1 MTQKDIINEYFE
13 WLCDL
18 VCQRRFAKPIPF
30 RKVFM
35 RLHDTEFIF
44 SVYGDEDR
52 AEDGVSLRYRFATTH
67 GYKEY
72 KDTILEY
79 LRGPCSVLEMMVA
92 IAVRCEETIMDDPSK
107 GDRTGQWFWVMMR
120 NLGLNSMTDEKY
132 NKRVVDDILD
142 RFLNREYDP
151 DGKGGL
157 FVLHHCDTDLRYVSI
172 WHQLCWYLNNI
183 V

>member
-1 MTQKDIINEYFE
+1 MTQRDIINEYFN

-18 VCQRRFAKPIPF
+18 VCQQRFAKPMPF
-30 RKVFM
+30 KKVFT
-35 RLHDTEFIF
+35 RLHDTTFIF
-44 SVYGDEDR
+44 SVRGDEDR
-52 AEDGVSLRYRFATTH
+52 ADDGISLRYRFVVTH
-67 GYKEY
+67 DYEEYKE
-72 KDTILEY
+72 TIFEY

-92 IAVRCEETIMDDPSK
+92 LAVRCEETIMDDPAR

-120 NLGLNSMTDEKY
+120 SLGLSSITDEKY
-132 NKRVVDDILD
+132 NRRTVDGILE

-157 FVLHHCDTDLRYVSI
+157 FVLHNCDADLRYVAI
-172 WHQLCWYLNNI
+172 WHQLCWYLDNI